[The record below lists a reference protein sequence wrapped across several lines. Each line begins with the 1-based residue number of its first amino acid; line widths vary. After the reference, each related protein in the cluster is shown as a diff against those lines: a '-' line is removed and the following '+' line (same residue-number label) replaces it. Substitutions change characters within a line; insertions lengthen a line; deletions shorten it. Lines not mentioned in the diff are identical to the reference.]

1 MKNSF
6 KLSHYLPHHYQDN
19 SYNDYPSDTKYPSIC
34 AGCNCQIYD
43 QYLLKVAPDLE
54 WHIQCLKCYECGQ
67 YLDEKTTCFVLD
79 GKTFCKFDYIRLFV
93 SKCAKCHQ
101 SFSKNDLFIRTTFY
115 RRFHTDCFRCDHC
128 DRLLTSGDE
137 YYIHRQNEILC
148 RQHFQQLSSNETS
161 STESKSSSSDSVG
174 NPTAATNNN
183 INNNNNNIPLRPLP
197 TSSSSSAAS
206 SSSNQVT
213 VGLSGSK
220 STNHG
225 NTTRKDKT
233 TRMRTVLNEKQLLTL
248 RTCYSANPR
257 PDALMKEQLVEMTQ
271 LSPRVIRVWFQNKRC
286 KDKKKSILAKQTQ
299 EQQKVLSSLNH
310 GIPLVASSPVSNDM
324 NIGLPQASLVEVQ
337 YHPGGP
343 WKTFNEAYP
352 PFSND
357 YHSHSH
363 QHHIQQRQ
371 PTFHDNVLSGFASED
386 DSNCFDASQ
395 FSEERSDN
403 SCDGSATGQLTLL

>member
-1 MKNSF
+1 MKNTF
-6 KLSHYLPHHYQDN
+6 KLSRYLPHHYQDN
-19 SYNDYPSDTKYPSIC
+19 GYNDYPSDTKYPSIC
-34 AGCNCQIYD
+34 AGCSCQIYD

-67 YLDEKTTCFVLD
+67 YLDETTTCFVLD

-148 RQHFQQLSSNETS
+148 RQHFQQLSLNETS
-161 STESKSSSSDSVG
+161 STESKSSSSSSSADSVG
-174 NPTAATNNN
+174 IPTAATNNN
-183 INNNNNNIPLRPLP
+183 IPLRPPP
-197 TSSSSSAAS
+197 TSSSSSTAS

-213 VGLSGSK
+213 VGLSSSK
-220 STNHG
+220 STNNG
-225 NTTRKDKT
+225 NVIRKDKT

-286 KDKKKSILAKQTQ
+286 KDKKKSILAKQNQ

-310 GIPLVASSPVSNDM
+310 GIPLVASSPVPNDM
-324 NIGLPQASLVEVQ
+324 NIGLPPASLVEVQ
-337 YHPGGP
+337 YHSGGP
-343 WKTFNEAYP
+343 WKTFGETYP
-352 PFSND
+352 SYTND
-357 YHSHSH
+357 YHSHNH
-363 QHHIQQRQ
+363 QHHLQHQRQ
-371 PTFHDNVLSGFASED
+371 QNFHDNVLSGFASED

-395 FSEERSDN
+395 YSEERSDN

>member
-1 MKNSF
+1 MKNSL
-6 KLSHYLPHHYQDN
+6 KLSRYIPHHYQDN
-19 SYNDYPSDTKYPSIC
+19 IYNDYPDTKYPSIC

-67 YLDEKTTCFVLD
+67 YLDETTTCFVLD
-79 GKTFCKFDYIRLFV
+79 GKTFCKLDYIRLFV

-101 SFSKNDLFIRTTFY
+101 TFSKNDLFIRTTFY

-148 RQHFQQLSSNETS
+148 RQHFQQLALNETS
-161 STESKSSSSDSVG
+161 STESKSSCSDSIG
-174 NPTAATNNN
+174 GPTAA
-183 INNNNNNIPLRPLP
+183 INNNIPLRPPP

-206 SSSNQVT
+206 SSSNHVT
-213 VGLSGSK
+213 VGSCGSK
-220 STNHG
+220 STNNG
-225 NTTRKDKT
+225 NNIRKDKT

-299 EQQKVLSSLNH
+299 EQQKVLTSLNH
-310 GIPLVASSPVSNDM
+310 GIPLVASSPIPNDM
-324 NIGLPQASLVEVQ
+324 NIGLPPSSLVEVQ

-343 WKTFNEAYP
+343 WKTYNETYP
-352 PFSND
+352 SYSND
-357 YHSHSH
+357 YNSHHQHPH
-363 QHHIQQRQ
+363 QHHIQRQQQQRQ
-371 PTFHDNVLSGFASED
+371 NFHDNVLSGFQSED

-395 FSEERSDN
+395 YSEERSDN

>member
-1 MKNSF
+1 MKVQ
-6 KLSHYLPHHYQDN
+6 H
-19 SYNDYPSDTKYPSIC
+19 
-34 AGCNCQIYD
+34 
-43 QYLLKVAPDLE
+43 
-54 WHIQCLKCYECGQ
+54 
-67 YLDEKTTCFVLD
+67 VLFLMERL
-79 GKTFCKFDYIRLFV
+79 FCKYDYVRLFV

-137 YYIHRQNEILC
+137 YYIHGQNEILC
-148 RQHFQQLSSNETS
+148 RQHVQQLSSNETS
-161 STESKSSSSDSVG
+161 STESKSSCSDSIG
-174 NPTAATNNN
+174 IPTAATNNN
-183 INNNNNNIPLRPLP
+183 IPLRPPP

-206 SSSNQVT
+206 SSSNHVT
-213 VGLSGSK
+213 VGPCSSK
-220 STNHG
+220 STNNG
-225 NTTRKDKT
+225 NGIRKDKT

-310 GIPLVASSPVSNDM
+310 SIPLVASSPVPNDM
-324 NIGLPQASLVEVQ
+324 NIGLPPSSLIEVQ

-352 PFSND
+352 PFTND
-357 YHSHSH
+357 YNSHHHHHH
-363 QHHIQQRQ
+363 QHHLQQRQ
-371 PTFHDNVLSGFASED
+371 NFHDNVLSGFASED

-395 FSEERSDN
+395 YSEERSEN